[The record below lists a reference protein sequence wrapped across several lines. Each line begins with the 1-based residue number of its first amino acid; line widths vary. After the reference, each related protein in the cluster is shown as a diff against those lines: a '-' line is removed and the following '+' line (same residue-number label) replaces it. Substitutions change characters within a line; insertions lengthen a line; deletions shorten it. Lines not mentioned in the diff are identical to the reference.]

1 MRATSA
7 ESTIHENRPETPGF
21 IMKLR
26 KDFPVLEREIQ
37 GNRLAF
43 LDNAASTHMPT
54 PVIDTVSAYHQ
65 YHHSN
70 VHRGVHQLSQEATE
84 LYEGAREKIRA
95 FIGAGSTKEIIYT
108 SGTTDAINLIAHS
121 YGGRHVKAGDKILV
135 SNMEHHANIVPWY
148 MLAEKTGAELIV
160 IPILDDGR
168 LDMAALEDLLTAHE
182 NVKLVCVNHVSNALG
197 TINPIKKIANL
208 CRVHDAISVVDG
220 AQAIGHGPVN
230 VQELGVD
237 FYAFSGHKMHGP
249 TGIGI
254 LFGRQALLEEMPPFK
269 GGGDM
274 ILSVSFENITWNEL
288 PYKFEAGTP
297 PIAQAVGLGAAADY
311 LSNLDREALLKHET
325 ALLRYATKR
334 MAEVPGLRIIGTA
347 EDKVSLNSFVI
358 DGVHPHDIGTLLD
371 DEGVAVRTGHHCA
384 EPVMTRYS
392 VPATTRASMSF
403 YNTYEDIDQLITA
416 LNKVTELFDVT
427 E

>member
-148 MLAEKTGAELIV
+148 MLAEKTGAELVV

-168 LDMAALEDLLTAHE
+168 LDMAALEDLLTAHD

-220 AQAIGHGPVN
+220 AQAVGHGPVN

-254 LFGRQALLEEMPPFK
+254 LYGRQALLEEMPPFK